1 MSDYLP
7 YEEFKRSKNVDNCD
21 VNSIGEESLI
31 RYFLEGDL
39 EYPGDLCAL
48 QNYYSLAPE
57 KLIILYDM
65 LSDYLKKNCRKIWNK
80 SW

>member
-7 YEEFKRSKNVDNCD
+7 YEGFKRSKNVDNFD

-31 RYFLEGDL
+31 RHFLEDDL

-48 QNYYSLAPE
+48 QNDCPLAPE
-57 KLIILYDM
+57 NLVILYDM
-65 LSDYLKKNCRKIWNK
+65 LSDYF
-80 SW
+80 